1 MNEAGSCPPVATVD
15 CFQKNGEVVYRSGN
29 FLPGLTAC
37 GTEAMTQ
44 ELESPPAKTFIEA
57 LLENLVGVRSTG
69 LSNCSYRIEQPR
81 GDTEETDEGLVS
93 LNRTNQPIQCLV
105 DFLRFSSCRWVDHDH
120 RGCSICTDVL

>member
-57 LLENLVGVRSTG
+57 LLENLVGSLNRTFQ
-69 LSNCSYRIEQPR
+69 LFLPHRATR
-81 GDTEETDEGLVS
+81 GETEETDEGLVS